1 MSLGLTLTIIFG
13 VIFAIALFV
22 GFLYEKELAEFE
34 RIVFK
39 YIKLKIY
46 AYKSGISVEEYVNA
60 KKSAREKAYA
70 NVIRFDDHAA

>member
-22 GFLYEKELAEFE
+22 GFLYERELAEFE

-39 YIKLKIY
+39 YIKLKIR
-46 AYKSGISVEEYVNA
+46 AYKSGISVEEYVKA

-70 NVIRFDDHAA
+70 NVISFDDHAA